1 LIRPVA
7 EKSESEQQQRLK
19 IPGAVKLRLK
29 AEDGEDLAVISAI
42 LQDALVAV
50 ADMVYQP
57 EEKRFVLVA
66 NRFRHE
72 APAKSPRQG
81 RERVMT
87 GLRIDGVTAVR
98 RRGFHPG
105 ETERLLVLLAV
116 SVGAGAIFLDFAG
129 GGSIRLESGRILCHL
144 DDFGE
149 PWPTRFRPSHPVE
162 DAG

>member
-1 LIRPVA
+1 MA
-7 EKSESEQQQRLK
+7 ENPATGKQ
-19 IPGAVKLRLK
+19 LRLK
-29 AEDGEDLAVISAI
+29 AEDSEDLAVISAV

-50 ADMVYQP
+50 GDMAFQP

-72 APAKSPRQG
+72 DDAKAPRES

-87 GLRIDGVTAVR
+87 GLRIDLVTGVKR
-98 RRGFHPG
+98 QGFNPG

-116 SVGAGAIFLDFAG
+116 SAGEGAIYLDFAG
-129 GGSIRLESGRILCHL
+129 GVSIRLETSGILCHL